1 MNVHSISTFTPKYYR
16 FLLCYFSALLLSCF
30 LLPVNTNASSD
41 SLQRGTLKGT
51 VTDASGDPIPGVN
64 VTLPELNRGT
74 TTGVDGTYR
83 IQNLTTGT
91 YIVVFSFVG
100 FNNKNRTVTISRG
113 EEVTLNV
120 TLEQQLIQS
129 ESITITGTPYASDPL
144 DTPSDVDVVVGRE
157 KFSTEK
163 TSLGATLD
171 GLAGI
176 TTIQTGSQA
185 GKPVIR
191 GLSGNRIRVLNN
203 GTPMEFQQFG
213 VRHPPNVDPLLS
225 QRIEVV
231 RGASSVQYGSDAIGG
246 AVNVLSG
253 EIPDAL
259 DRTDFLEG
267 EVVSE
272 FAWNNSEAAGGLKL
286 SGARDGLGFKG
297 SVIVRGA
304 GNMHTPDVP
313 NFQETDDTQAPKFTD
328 ELDHTDFDQ
337 VNGSFG
343 LGYKTDS
350 WDISSEF
357 THWQNDQN
365 FLLPN
370 GLGLGQY
377 LQNDVLEAELNVRP
391 GNNWTITP
399 SFTYNRNLRQS
410 SPGGGSAIE
419 RDDLTDENLAL
430 DILRQTTTGKV
441 KIAHPEISKIK
452 GIVGLEYTYD
462 DQGTFGPEPLVPAGE
477 IDNFAVYL
485 FENINLQDL
494 TLSVGAR
501 LDRRTQ
507 VAEPNSELNLPD
519 AASGET
525 NDVLEQDYTEFS
537 GSLGANYRMTQ
548 HLAASANI
556 GRGFRAPSF
565 FDLHADGVHGGIAA
579 FQIGN
584 PELDSERS
592 LNTDLSLK
600 LRTPTLNAKTT
611 VYRNQIDNYIFLVNT
626 GEFAN
631 GGSGPPILRNIQNDA
646 LLYGFDASAHV
657 QILDW
662 LEAGGT
668 FETIATENLD
678 TGDELPLT
686 PPTRTSVHAKFLKS
700 TVGPLQNGFLRVELN
715 HTASKDAAGRFEPFW
730 QFGNAPQFSD
740 FGVASTDSYALVNAS
755 LGFDLPVQDQLIS
768 FMLSVENLFDE
779 DYRDFLNTYKGYALN
794 PGRNIKA
801 KIRVPFATN

>member
-1 MNVHSISTFTPKYYR
+1 MNVQNIPISARKNFHR
-16 FLLCYFSALLLSCF
+16 FLFYFSAILFFSIV
-30 LLPVNTNASSD
+30 LPFNTQASAESP
-41 SLQRGTLKGT
+41 QNGILKGT
-51 VTDASGDPIPGVN
+51 VTDASGEPIPGVN
-64 VTLPELNRGT
+64 ITLPELNRGT
-74 TTGVDGTYR
+74 TTGADGTYQM
-83 IQNLTTGT
+83 QNLTTGT
-91 YIVVFSFVG
+91 YTVVFSFVG
-100 FNNKNRTVTISRG
+100 FSNKNRTVTISSG
-113 EEVTLNV
+113 EETTLNV

-129 ESITITGTPYASDPL
+129 ESITITGTPYATDPL
-144 DTPSDVDVVVGRE
+144 DTPSDVDVVVGSE
-157 KFSTEK
+157 KFSSEK
-163 TSLGATLD
+163 TSLGATID

-253 EIPDAL
+253 QIPDAL
-259 DRTDFLEG
+259 DRPDFLEG
-267 EVVSE
+267 EVISE
-272 FAWNNSEAAGGLKL
+272 FAGNNSEAAGGLKL
-286 SGARDGLGFKG
+286 SGAREGLGFKG
-297 SVIVRGA
+297 SIVVRGA

-313 NFQETDDTQAPKFTD
+313 NFRESDDTEAPKFTD

-350 WDISSEF
+350 WDFSSEF

-377 LQNDVLEAELNVRP
+377 LQNDVLEAKLNIRP

-399 SFTYNRNLRQS
+399 AFTYNRNLRQS
-410 SPGGGSAIE
+410 SPGGGNAIE

-430 DILRQTTTGKV
+430 DILRQTYTGKV
-441 KIAHPEISKIK
+441 KVAHPEISKVRGTI
-452 GIVGLEYTYD
+452 GLEYSYD

-477 IDNFAVYL
+477 INTFALYL
-485 FENINLQDL
+485 FENINLQNL

-507 VAEPNSELNLPD
+507 EAEPNSELNLPD

-525 NDVLEQDYTEFS
+525 NDILEQDYTEFS
-537 GSLGANYRMTQ
+537 GSFGANYRLTQ

-600 LRTPTLNAKTT
+600 LRMPTLNAKAT

-626 GEFAN
+626 GKFAG

-646 LLYGFDASAHV
+646 LLYGFDISAHV

-668 FETIATENLD
+668 FETIATENRD

-686 PPTRTSVHAKFLKS
+686 PPTRTSVHARFVKS
-700 TVGPLQNGFLRVELN
+700 MLGPLENGFFRVELN

-740 FGVASTDSYALVNAS
+740 FGVASTDAYLLVNAS
-755 LGFDLPVQDQLIS
+755 LGFDLPFQNQLVS
-768 FMLSVENLFDE
+768 VMLSAENLLDE